1 MPPKGR
7 VSLVRTPLPG
17 PESKRLIQKEIE
29 LMATGAYGSP
39 ADRLFM
45 AVKAEGSLI
54 EDVDGNRFIDF
65 GSGWGTNNVG
75 NCHPEVVEAVS
86 TMLKQLGVTCW
97 TSAANTAQRLALA
110 EKLLAVCPKR
120 TDRILFLT
128 TGTEAVEAALRVMR
142 RASGRPF
149 VLSFYGQY
157 HGLSYGAM
165 AAGPLEA
172 SVREDVAPLVNG
184 FVYAPYPY
192 AFRTPLKSKSGGG
205 AGRATLEYI
214 EDIILTYEVPPSRI
228 AGVLVEPV
236 VGEAG
241 VWVPPDDFLPGLRD
255 LCDRHD
261 WCLCIDEVQSGFGR
275 CGKMWAFEHWN
286 VEPDLIVIGKG
297 LSGGSMPIAAVAG
310 RHDIFDKAEAFVA
323 GTYAGHPAACAAG
336 MKAIEIIERD
346 RLLDYATSLG
356 DYGLKRLLA
365 MKEKYAVIGEV
376 RGKGLWLAAEFIK
389 DQTTRDKNYEAAAQV
404 NQHCLRNGLYYIHDS
419 ISWFV
424 RLQPP
429 LNIDRALFEQ
439 GMDILEDAISR
450 VNETHGPK
458 R

>member
-1 MPPKGR
+1 
-7 VSLVRTPLPG
+7 
-17 PESKRLIQKEIE
+17 
-29 LMATGAYGSP
+29 MAAGAYG
-39 ADRLFM
+39 ATEDRRFM
-45 AVKAEGSLI
+45 AVRAQGSLI

-75 NCHPEVVEAVS
+75 NCNPEVVEAVTS
-86 TMLKQLGVTCW
+86 TMRQLGVTCW
-97 TSAANTAQRLALA
+97 TSAGNTAQRLELA

-120 TDRILFLT
+120 TDRVLFLT

-142 RASGRPF
+142 RASGMQF
-149 VLSFYGQY
+149 VISFYGQY
-157 HGLSYGAM
+157 HGLSYGCM

-172 SVREDVAPLVNG
+172 HVREDVAPLVNG

-192 AFRTPLKSKSGGG
+192 SYRTPLQSRSGGG
-205 AGRATLEYI
+205 VGRATLEYI
-214 EDIILTYEVPPSRI
+214 EDLILTYEVPPERI

-255 LCDRHD
+255 LCDRHG
-261 WCLCIDEVQSGFGR
+261 WYLCIDEVQSGFGR

-310 RHDIFDKAEAFVA
+310 RHDIFDAAEAFVA

-336 MKAIEIIERD
+336 VKTLEIMARD
-346 RLLDYATSLG
+346 RVLEHATELG
-356 DYGLKRLLA
+356 DHGLKRLMA
-365 MKEKYAVIGEV
+365 MKEKYRVIGEV
-376 RGKGLWLAAEFIK
+376 RGKGLWLTAEFIK
-389 DQTTRDKNYEAAAQV
+389 DPKTREKNFEAAARV
-404 NQHCLRNGLYYIHDS
+404 NEHCLRNGLYYIHDS

-424 RLQPP
+424 RIQPP
-429 LNIDRALFEQ
+429 LTIERALFDQ
-439 GMDILEDAISR
+439 GMDILEEAIAA
-450 VNETHGPK
+450 VNAA

>member
-1 MPPKGR
+1 MPTRER

-17 PESKRLIQKEIE
+17 PESRRLIQKEMN
-29 LMATGAYGSP
+29 LMASGAYG
-39 ADRLFM
+39 ATEDRRFM
-45 AVKAEGSLI
+45 AIRAQGSLI

-86 TMLKQLGVTCW
+86 STMRQLGVTCW
-97 TSAANTAQRLALA
+97 TSAGNTAQRLDLA

-120 TDRILFLT
+120 TDRVLFLT

-142 RASGRPF
+142 RASGRQF
-149 VLSFYGQY
+149 VISFYGQY
-157 HGLSYGAM
+157 HGLSYGCM

-172 SVREDVAPLVNG
+172 HVREDVAPLVNG

-192 AFRTPLKSKSGGG
+192 SYRTPLHSRTGGG

-214 EDIILTYEVPPSRI
+214 EDLILTYEVPPERI

-241 VWVPPDDFLPGLRD
+241 VWVPPDDFLPGLRA
-255 LCDRHD
+255 LCDKHD
-261 WCLCIDEVQSGFGR
+261 WYLCIDEVQSGFGR

-310 RHDIFDKAEAFVA
+310 RHEIFDAAQAFVA

-336 MKAIEIIERD
+336 AKTLEIMARD
-346 RLLDYATSLG
+346 RVLEHATGLG
-356 DYGLKRLLA
+356 DYGMKRLQA
-365 MKEKYAVIGEV
+365 MKEKYPVIGEV
-376 RGKGLWLAAEFIK
+376 RGKGLWLTAEFIK
-389 DQTTRDKNYEAAAQV
+389 DTKTREKNFEAAAMV
-404 NQHCLRNGLYYIHDS
+404 NEHCLKNGLYYIHDS

-424 RLQPP
+424 RIQPP
-429 LNIDRALFEQ
+429 LNIERALFEQ
-439 GMDILEDAISR
+439 GMDILEDAIAR
-450 VNETHGPK
+450 ANETHGTK

>member
-1 MPPKGR
+1 MPPKDR
-7 VSLVRTPLPG
+7 VSLVKTSLPG
-17 PESKRLIQKEIE
+17 PRSKQLIQKEMR
-29 LMATGAYGSP
+29 LMAAGAYGP
-39 ADRLFM
+39 TEDRRFM
-45 AVKAEGSLI
+45 AVKASGALI
-54 EDVDGNRFIDF
+54 EDADGNHFIDF

-75 NCHPEVVEAVS
+75 NCQPEVVEAVS
-86 TMLKQLGVTCW
+86 SMMQKLGVTCW
-97 TSAANTAQRLALA
+97 TSSGNTAQRLDLA
-110 EKLLAVCPKR
+110 ERLLSVCPKS
-120 TDRILFLT
+120 TDRVLFLT

-142 RASGRPF
+142 RASDRPF

-157 HGLSYGAM
+157 HGLSYGCM

-172 SVREDVAPLVNG
+172 HVREDVAPLVNG

-192 AFRTPLKSKSGGG
+192 SYRTPLRSRTGGG

-214 EDIILTYEVPPSRI
+214 EDLILTYEVPPSKI

-255 LCDRHD
+255 LCDKHD
-261 WCLCIDEVQSGFGR
+261 WYLCIDEVQSGFGR
-275 CGKMWAFEHWN
+275 CGKMWAFEQWN

-297 LSGGSMPIAAVAG
+297 LSGGSMPIAALAG
-310 RHDIFDKAEAFVA
+310 RHKIFDAAEAFVA

-336 MKAIEIIERD
+336 LKTLEIIERD
-346 RLLDYATSLG
+346 RLLDYATTLG
-356 DYGLKRLLA
+356 DYGLKRLQG
-365 MKEKYAVIGEV
+365 MKEKYPVIGEV
-376 RGKGLWLAAEFIK
+376 RGLGLWLAVEFIK
-389 DQTTRDKNYEAAAQV
+389 DAKTRDKNFAAAAEV
-404 NQHCLRNGLYYIHDS
+404 NQHCLKNGLYYIHDS

-424 RLQPP
+424 RIQPP
-429 LNIDRALFEQ
+429 LNIERALFEQ
-439 GMDILEDAISR
+439 GLDILEDAIAK

>member
-1 MPPKGR
+1 MAAKDK
-7 VSLVRTPLPG
+7 VSLVKTPLPG
-17 PESKRLIQKEIE
+17 PESKRLIQKEIG
-29 LMATGAYGSP
+29 LMAAGAYGAP
-39 ADRLFM
+39 EERRFI
-45 AVKAEGSLI
+45 AVKASGSLI
-54 EDVDGNRFIDF
+54 EDADGNHFIDF

-86 TMLKQLGVTCW
+86 SMMHRLGVTCW
-97 TSAANTAQRLALA
+97 TSAGNTAQRFDLA
-110 EKLLAVCPKR
+110 EKLLEVCPER
-120 TDRILFLT
+120 TDRVLFLT

-149 VLSFYGQY
+149 VVSFYGQY

-172 SVREDVAPLVNG
+172 HVRDDVAPLVNG

-192 AFRTPLKSKSGGG
+192 TYRTPLRSRAGGG

-214 EDIILTYEVPPSRI
+214 EDLTLTYEVPPEKI

-241 VWVPPDDFLPGLRD
+241 VWVPPDDFLPGLRE

-261 WCLCIDEVQSGFGR
+261 WYLCIDEVQSGFGR

-336 MKAIEIIERD
+336 MKALEIIKRD
-346 RLLDYATSLG
+346 GLLEHATALG
-356 DYGLKRLLA
+356 DYGLKRLQG
-365 MKEKYAVIGEV
+365 MKEKYPVIGEV
-376 RGKGLWLAAEFIK
+376 RGKGLWLAVEFIK
-389 DQTTRDKNYEAAAQV
+389 DPKTRTKNFEAAAAV
-404 NQHCLRNGLYYIHDS
+404 NERCLKNGLYYIHDN

-424 RLQPP
+424 RIQPP
-429 LNIDRALFEQ
+429 LNIESTLFEQ
-439 GMDILEDAISR
+439 GMDILEEAIAA
-450 VNETHGPK
+450 VNAA